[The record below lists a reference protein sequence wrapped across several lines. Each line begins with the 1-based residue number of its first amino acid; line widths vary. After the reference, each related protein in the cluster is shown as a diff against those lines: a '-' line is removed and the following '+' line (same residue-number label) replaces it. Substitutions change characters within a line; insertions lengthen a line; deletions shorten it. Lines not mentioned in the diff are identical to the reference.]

1 MPSYK
6 FTYFDARGR
15 GELCRYI
22 LHAAGQKFV
31 DERLTGEQWSDRKAG
46 KTHLTMDHFIFY
58 GLLKIKGIP
67 SHVSNLNRC
76 KYSPSLSAYMN
87 D

>member
-46 KTHLTMDHFIFY
+46 
-58 GLLKIKGIP
+58 
-67 SHVSNLNRC
+67 
-76 KYSPSLSAYMN
+76 
-87 D
+87 